1 MNHISTNTL
10 FITLGLLI
18 LLSAFFSSSET
29 GLMSLNRYRLKYLA
43 EKGSRGAK
51 LAMKLL
57 DRPDRLLG
65 LILLCNNFVNILA
78 TSIATLLALRYF
90 GEAGIAIATGLLT
103 FVILI
108 FAEVAPK
115 TLAALHPERIAF
127 LAAYIYTPL
136 LKAVYPLVYIVNV
149 IANSLL
155 RLISVNPEKTS
166 NQGVS
171 VDELRSVVM
180 ETSQMVPQKHQ
191 DMLLGLLNL
200 ENATV
205 DDIMVPRNEITA
217 LDLNENWDDII
228 DDLTTCQRT
237 RLPVYRGDINNI
249 IGIIHMR
256 RVINLLSR
264 DELTKENLEPQIREA
279 YFIPEGTS
287 LYQQLINFQKNKRR
301 TALAV
306 DEYGDI
312 QGLVTLEDILEEVV
326 GEFTTD
332 SPVNQNNIIKQDDD
346 SFLIAAN
353 THIREINRSLDI
365 SLPTD
370 GPKTLNGLILELLQ
384 SIPTPGTSLLIANH
398 PVEVIKTQNN
408 AVQMARLMPSL
419 DADKKHLDED
429 TGDNQNADI
438 ENTDHEGV
446 DSDGKN

>member
-1 MNHISTNTL
+1 MNHIDSSTL
-10 FITLGLLI
+10 FLILGMLI

-43 EKGSRGAK
+43 EKGNRGAK
-51 LAMKLL
+51 LAQKLL

-65 LILLCNNFVNILA
+65 LILLGNNFVNILA
-78 TSIATLLALRYF
+78 SATATILALRYF

-127 LAAYIYTPL
+127 PAAYIYTPL
-136 LKAVYPLVYIVNV
+136 LKAIYPLVYVVNT

-155 RLISVNPEKTS
+155 RLIGVNPEQSATE
-166 NQGVS
+166 GVS
-171 VDELRSVVM
+171 VEELRSVVM
-180 ETSQMVPQKHQ
+180 ETSHLVPQKHQ

-200 ENATV
+200 EHATV
-205 DDIMVPRNEITA
+205 EDIMVPRNEITA
-217 LDLNENWDDII
+217 LNLNEDWDEII

-237 RLPVYRGDINNI
+237 RLPVYRDDINNI
-249 IGIIHMR
+249 IGVIHMR
-256 RVINLLSR
+256 RVIHLLSR
-264 DELTKENLEPQIREA
+264 NELTKENLEHQIRDA

-287 LYQQLINFQKNKRR
+287 LYQQLVNFQKNKRR

-332 SPVNQNNIIKQDDD
+332 SPINNNNIIGHDDG

-353 THIREINRSLDI
+353 THIREINRSLSI
-365 SLPTD
+365 TLPTD
-370 GPKTLNGLILELLQ
+370 GPKTLNGLILEHLQ
-384 SIPTPGTSLLIANH
+384 SIPATGTSLLIANH
-398 PVEVIKTQNN
+398 PIEVIKTQNN
-408 AVQMARLMPSL
+408 AVQMARIMPRL
-419 DADKKHLDED
+419 NNKKN
-429 TGDNQNADI
+429 DNPINKSSQDVSSKGNA
-438 ENTDHEGV
+438 NTNG
-446 DSDGKN
+446 

>member
-1 MNHISTNTL
+1 MNHISSSTL
-10 FITLGLLI
+10 FIILGLLI
-18 LLSAFFSSSET
+18 VLSAFFSSSET
-29 GLMSLNRYRLKYLA
+29 GLMSLNRHRLKYLS

-51 LAMKLL
+51 LAKRLL
-57 DRPDRLLG
+57 ERPDRLLG
-65 LILLCNNFVNILA
+65 LILLGNNFINILA
-78 TSIATLLALRYF
+78 SAISTVLALRYF

-103 FVILI
+103 FTILI

-127 LAAYIYTPL
+127 PAAYIYTPL
-136 LKAVYPLVYIVNV
+136 LKAIYPLVFIVNL

-155 RLISVNPEKTS
+155 RLVGVNPEQKQ
-166 NQGVS
+166 NEGVS

-180 ETSQMVPQKHQ
+180 ETGQLVPQKHQ

-200 ENATV
+200 EHTSV

-237 RLPVYRGDINNI
+237 RLPVYRDDINNI
-249 IGIIHMR
+249 IGVIHMR

-264 DELTKENLEPQIREA
+264 NELTKENLELQIRDA
-279 YFIPEGTS
+279 YFIPKGTS

-332 SPVNQNNIIKQDDD
+332 SPINNNSIIKQDDG

-353 THIREINRSLDI
+353 THIREINRSLNI
-365 SLPTD
+365 SLPTN
-370 GPKTLNGLILELLQ
+370 GPKTLNGLILERLE
-384 SIPTPGTSLLIANH
+384 SIPATGTSLLIENH

-408 AVQMARLMPSL
+408 AVQMARLMPCL
-419 DADKKHLDED
+419 D
-429 TGDNQNADI
+429 TGKNDSEDNDDSQKDI
-438 ENTDHEGV
+438 N
-446 DSDGKN
+446 SDG

>member
-1 MNHISTNTL
+1 MSHISSSTL
-10 FITLGLLI
+10 YIVLSLLI

-29 GLMSLNRYRLKYLA
+29 GLMSLNRHRLNYLA
-43 EKGSRGAK
+43 KKGSRGAK
-51 LAMKLL
+51 LAKRLL

-65 LILLCNNFVNILA
+65 LILLGNNFVNILA
-78 TSIATLLALRYF
+78 SAIATILALRHF

-127 LAAYIYTPL
+127 PAAYVYTPL
-136 LKAVYPLVYIVNV
+136 LKAIYPLVYIVNL

-155 RLISVNPEKTS
+155 RIVGVSPEIRR
-166 NQGVS
+166 NEGVS
-171 VDELRSVVM
+171 VEELRSVVM
-180 ETSQMVPQKHQ
+180 ETSQLVPQKHQ

-200 ENATV
+200 EHASI
-205 DDIMVPRNEITA
+205 DDIMVPRSEITA
-217 LDLNENWDDII
+217 LDLNESWDELV

-237 RLPVYRGDINNI
+237 RLPVYRDDINNI

-256 RVINLLSR
+256 RVIKLLSR
-264 DELTKENLEPQIREA
+264 NELTRKNLELQIRDA

-287 LYQQLINFQKNKRR
+287 LYQQLVNFQKNKRR

-332 SPVNQNNIIKQDDD
+332 SPINNNNIIKHDDG

-353 THIREINRSLDI
+353 THIREINRSLNV
-365 SLPTD
+365 SLPTN
-370 GPKTLNGLILELLQ
+370 GPKTLNGLILEHLE
-384 SIPTPGTSLLIANH
+384 SIPTTGTSLLIENY
-398 PVEVIKTQNN
+398 PIEVIKIQNN
-408 AVQMARLMPSL
+408 AVQMARLMPRLNKNKTEKSNT
-419 DADKKHLDED
+419 DHDD
-429 TGDNQNADI
+429 TNN
-438 ENTDHEGV
+438 ENTDQ
-446 DSDGKN
+446 DSEDLNGKN

>member
-1 MNHISTNTL
+1 MSHLSDGTL
-10 FITLGLLI
+10 YIILGLLI

-29 GLMSLNRYRLKYLA
+29 GLMSLNRYRLKFLA

-51 LAMKLL
+51 LAMRLL
-57 DRPDRLLG
+57 ERPDRLLG
-65 LILLCNNFVNILA
+65 LILLGNNFVNILA
-78 TSIATLLALRYF
+78 SAIATILALRHF

-103 FVILI
+103 FVVLI

-127 LAAYIYTPL
+127 PAAFVYVPL
-136 LKAVYPLVYIVNV
+136 LKAIYPLVFIVNI
-149 IANSLL
+149 IANTLL
-155 RLISVNPEKTS
+155 KLVGVHPEKTQS
-166 NQGVS
+166 EGVS
-171 VDELRSVVM
+171 VEELRSVVM
-180 ETSQMVPQKHQ
+180 ETNQLVPQKHQ

-200 ENATV
+200 EHATV

-217 LDLNENWDDII
+217 LDLNESWDDIV

-237 RLPVYRGDINNI
+237 RLPVYRDDINNI
-249 IGIIHMR
+249 LGIIHMR
-256 RVINLLSR
+256 RIINLLSR
-264 DELTKENLEPQIREA
+264 NELTKENLESQIREA

-332 SPVNQNNIIKQDDD
+332 SPINNNNIIAQDDG
-346 SFLIAAN
+346 SYLISAN

-365 SLPTD
+365 TLPTN
-370 GPKTLNGLILELLQ
+370 GPKTLNGLILEYLQ
-384 SIPTPGTSLLIANH
+384 SIPTTGTSLLIANH
-398 PVEVIKTQNN
+398 PVEVIKTLNN
-408 AVQMARLMPSL
+408 AVQMARLMPRLIQDDDNSDSEASL
-419 DADKKHLDED
+419 D
-429 TGDNQNADI
+429 
-438 ENTDHEGV
+438 TD
-446 DSDGKN
+446 

>member
-1 MNHISTNTL
+1 MSHLSDGTL
-10 FITLGLLI
+10 YIILGLLI

-29 GLMSLNRYRLKYLA
+29 GLMSLNRYRLKFLA

-51 LAMKLL
+51 LALRLL
-57 DRPDRLLG
+57 ERPDRLLG
-65 LILLCNNFVNILA
+65 LILLGNNFVNILA
-78 TSIATLLALRYF
+78 SAIATILALRHF
-90 GEAGIAIATGLLT
+90 GEAGIAIATGALT

-127 LAAYIYTPL
+127 PAAYVYTPL
-136 LKAVYPLVYIVNV
+136 LKAIYPLVFVVNL
-149 IANSLL
+149 IANTLL
-155 RLISVNPEKTS
+155 KLVGVNPEKT
-166 NQGVS
+166 QHEGVS
-171 VDELRSVVM
+171 VEELRSVVM
-180 ETSQMVPQKHQ
+180 EANQLVPQKHQ

-200 ENATV
+200 EHATV

-217 LDLNENWDDII
+217 LDLNENWDDIV

-237 RLPVYRGDINNI
+237 RLPVYRDDINNL

-256 RVINLLSR
+256 RVISLLSR
-264 DELTKENLEPQIREA
+264 NELTKENLESQIREA

-332 SPVNQNNIIKQDDD
+332 SPINNNNIIKQDDG
-346 SFLIAAN
+346 SYLISAN

-365 SLPTD
+365 ALPTD
-370 GPKTLNGLILELLQ
+370 GPKTLNGLILEYLQ
-384 SIPTPGTSLLIANH
+384 SIPATGTSILIANH
-398 PVEVIKTQNN
+398 PIEVIKTQNN
-408 AVQMARLMPSL
+408 AVQMARLMPRLISNDESS
-419 DADKKHLDED
+419 DAEEID
-429 TGDNQNADI
+429 TP
-438 ENTDHEGV
+438 
-446 DSDGKN
+446 

>member
-1 MNHISTNTL
+1 MSHLSDGTL
-10 FITLGLLI
+10 YIILGLLI

-29 GLMSLNRYRLKYLA
+29 GLMSLNRYRLKFLA
-43 EKGSRGAK
+43 DKGSRGAK
-51 LAMKLL
+51 LAMRLL
-57 DRPDRLLG
+57 ERPDRLLG
-65 LILLCNNFVNILA
+65 LILLGNNFVNILA
-78 TSIATLLALRYF
+78 SAIATILALRHF
-90 GEAGIAIATGLLT
+90 GEAGIAIATGALT

-127 LAAYIYTPL
+127 PAAYVYTPL
-136 LKAVYPLVYIVNV
+136 LKAIYPLVYVVNL
-149 IANSLL
+149 IANALL
-155 RLISVNPEKTS
+155 KAFGVNPEKTEDE
-166 NQGVS
+166 GVS
-171 VDELRSVVM
+171 VEELRSVVM
-180 ETSQMVPQKHQ
+180 EAKQLVPQKHQ

-200 ENATV
+200 EHATV

-217 LDLNENWDDII
+217 LDLNENWDDIV

-237 RLPVYRGDINNI
+237 RLPVYRDDINNI
-249 IGIIHMR
+249 LGIIHMR
-256 RVINLLSR
+256 RVISLLSR
-264 DELTKENLEPQIREA
+264 NELTKENLETQIREA

-332 SPVNQNNIIKQDDD
+332 SPINNSNIIAKDDG
-346 SFLIAAN
+346 SYLISAN

-370 GPKTLNGLILELLQ
+370 GPKTLNGLILEHLQ
-384 SIPTPGTSLLIANH
+384 SIPTTGTSFLIARH
-398 PVEVIKTQNN
+398 PIEVIKTQNN
-408 AVQMARLMPSL
+408 AVQMARLMPRLISN
-419 DADKKHLDED
+419 ED
-429 TGDNQNADI
+429 
-438 ENTDHEGV
+438 NTEV
-446 DSDGKN
+446 ESSSDTN

>member
-1 MNHISTNTL
+1 MDHIASSTL
-10 FITLGLLI
+10 FIILGLLI

-29 GLMSLNRYRLKYLA
+29 GLMSLNRYRLKYLV

-51 LAMKLL
+51 LAQQLL

-65 LILLCNNFVNILA
+65 LILLGNNFVNILA
-78 TSIATLLALRYF
+78 SAIATILALRYF

-127 LAAYIYTPL
+127 PAAYIYTPL
-136 LKAVYPLVYIVNV
+136 LKAIYPLVYIVNS

-155 RLISVNPEKTS
+155 RLIGVNPENSETE
-166 NQGVS
+166 GVS
-171 VDELRSVVM
+171 VEELRSVVM
-180 ETSQMVPQKHQ
+180 ETSALVPQKHQ

-217 LDLNENWDDII
+217 LNLNENWDDII

-237 RLPVYRGDINNI
+237 RLPVYRDDINNI
-249 IGIIHMR
+249 IGVIHMR

-264 DELTKENLEPQIREA
+264 NELTVENLEQQIRDA

-287 LYQQLINFQKNKRR
+287 LYQQLVNFQKNKRR

-306 DEYGDI
+306 DEYGDL

-332 SPVNQNNIIKQDDD
+332 SPVNNNNIIHQDDG
-346 SFLIAAN
+346 SFLVAAN
-353 THIREINRSLDI
+353 THIREINRSLNI
-365 SLPTD
+365 SLPTG
-370 GPKTLNGLILELLQ
+370 GPKTLNGLILEHLQ
-384 SIPTPGTSLLIANH
+384 SIPTTGTSLLIAKH

-408 AVQMARLMPSL
+408 AVQMARLMPRL
-419 DADKKHLDED
+419 N
-429 TGDNQNADI
+429 TGNNNSELTTNKTQITEMDN
-438 ENTDHEGV
+438 TF
-446 DSDGKN
+446 SDGKN

>member
-1 MNHISTNTL
+1 MNHLSDSTL

-51 LAMKLL
+51 LAKCLL
-57 DRPDRLLG
+57 ERPDRLLG
-65 LILLCNNFVNILA
+65 LILLGNNFVNILA
-78 TSIATLLALRYF
+78 SAIATILALRHF

-127 LAAYIYTPL
+127 PAAYIYTPL
-136 LKAVYPLVYIVNV
+136 LKAIYPLVYIVNF
-149 IANSLL
+149 IANNLL
-155 RLISVNPEKTS
+155 RVIGVNPEKTTHE
-166 NQGVS
+166 GVS
-171 VDELRSVVM
+171 VEELRSVVM
-180 ETSQMVPQKHQ
+180 EANQLVPQKHQ

-200 ENATV
+200 EHASV
-205 DDIMVPRNEITA
+205 DDIMVPRNEITG
-217 LDLNENWDDII
+217 LDLNENWDDIV

-237 RLPVYRGDINNI
+237 RLPVYRDDINNL

-264 DELTKENLEPQIREA
+264 NELTKENLESQIRDA

-332 SPVNQNNIIKQDDD
+332 SPVNQNNIIESADG

-353 THIREINRSLDI
+353 THIREINRSLNI
-365 SLPTD
+365 SLPTN
-370 GPKTLNGLILELLQ
+370 GPKTLNGLILEHLE
-384 SIPTPGTSLLIANH
+384 SIPATGTSLLIANH
-398 PVEVIKTQNN
+398 PIEVIKTQNN

-419 DADKKHLDED
+419 NMQDKE
-429 TGDNQNADI
+429 T
-438 ENTDHEGV
+438 
-446 DSDGKN
+446 DSDG

>member
-1 MNHISTNTL
+1 MDHISSSAL

-43 EKGSRGAK
+43 EKGNRGAK
-51 LAMKLL
+51 LAQQLL

-65 LILLCNNFVNILA
+65 LILLGNNFVNILA
-78 TSIATLLALRYF
+78 SAIATILALRYF

-127 LAAYIYTPL
+127 PAAYIYTPL
-136 LKAVYPLVYIVNV
+136 LKTIYPLVYIVNS
-149 IANSLL
+149 IANTLL
-155 RLISVNPEKTS
+155 RLFGVNPENS
-166 NQGVS
+166 ESEGVS
-171 VDELRSVVM
+171 VEELRSVVM
-180 ETSQMVPQKHQ
+180 ETSTRVPQKHQ

-200 ENATV
+200 EHATV

-217 LDLNENWDDII
+217 LNLNENWDDII

-237 RLPVYRGDINNI
+237 RLPVYRDDINNI
-249 IGIIHMR
+249 VGVIHMR

-264 DELTKENLEPQIREA
+264 NELTVENLEQQIRDA

-287 LYQQLINFQKNKRR
+287 LYQQLLNFQKNKRR

-306 DEYGDI
+306 DEYGDL

-332 SPVNQNNIIKQDDD
+332 SPVNNNNIINQDDG

-353 THIREINRSLDI
+353 THIREINRSLNI

-370 GPKTLNGLILELLQ
+370 GPKTLNGLILEYLQ
-384 SIPTPGTSLLIANH
+384 SIPTTGTSLLIADH

-408 AVQMARLMPSL
+408 AVQMARLMPRLNTENKDSEL
-419 DADKKHLDED
+419 DSDEAETTD
-429 TGDNQNADI
+429 M
-438 ENTDHEGV
+438 ENTP
-446 DSDGKN
+446 SDGKN